1 MVKLIFGRPPKP
13 FSRRFL
19 TNGRDGRVP
28 GQDFVDQLPGL
39 VQKTAAMIF
48 LKLTMVFSWFSHG
61 FLLKTP
67 WFSHGKT
74 KSDSQVLKVFD
85 LSDSNEFEFDA
96 ETFSKISL
104 QCGNERVR
112 LRGQPEQMRRWCL
125 GQNKEPV
132 QKWLDSWVGC
142 RGQFNTSY
150 I

>member
-1 MVKLIFGRPPKP
+1 
-13 FSRRFL
+13 
-19 TNGRDGRVP
+19 
-28 GQDFVDQLPGL
+28 
-39 VQKTAAMIF
+39 
-48 LKLTMVFSWFSHG
+48 MVF
-61 FLLKTP
+61 P
-67 WFSHGKT
+67 WENQVK
-74 KSDSQVLKVFD
+74 KCQVLKVFD

-142 RGQFNTSY
+142 CGQLNTSY
-150 I
+150 IYIYLYNYIIYNIYIYNTIEYITDRLVVFLFTFTHYVHMIYILDIITLDIH